1 MNKPHAARLTPVIL
15 CGGVGSRLWP
25 LSRSHV
31 PKQFMALASDRTL
44 LQDTALRVADP
55 DLYDPP
61 IVICGEEHRFLAAE
75 QLRQVGVKPVALILE
90 PVGRG
95 TAPAVA
101 LAALKCIQSG
111 SANLIVVMPA
121 DHVIAGD
128 EGLHAAMVTAATAAR
143 EGRIVTFGIK
153 PSQPVTGY
161 GYITAGRP
169 IDEPAQ
175 CFEIEE
181 FIEKPAREVAAA
193 LIENGRSYW
202 NAGIFVGYPEV
213 FLAEMEAQRPEIVQ
227 ACREAIKN
235 GEVDL
240 DFYRPHA
247 DRFRNL
253 EPVSIDHAIME
264 HTRIGTVVPVEMEW
278 SDVGSWSALWEL
290 GDKDAAGTT
299 VRGPVHQLGATGC
312 YLRSEGPL
320 LAAIDVEGLIVVA
333 DSDAVL
339 VTRLDRAQRVKDM
352 FDALKKADRPEI
364 NLHRTVHRPWGSY
377 ESVDSGDGFQVKRI
391 IVKPHSKLS
400 LQKHRYRAE
409 HWVVVRGEALVTRG
423 KETFRL
429 SANQSTYIPI
439 GEIHRL
445 ENAGAEPLH
454 LIEVQSGTYLGEDD
468 IVRLDDSYGRKERS
482 PSVQK

>member
-1 MNKPHAARLTPVIL
+1 MNKPDATKLTPVIL

-44 LQDTALRVADP
+44 LQDTALRVANP
-55 DLYDPP
+55 DLYEAP

-75 QLRQVGVKPVALILE
+75 QLRQVGVKPAALILE

-95 TAPAVA
+95 TAPATA
-101 LAALKCIQSG
+101 LAALKSIQIG
-111 SANLIVVMPA
+111 DADLIAVMPA
-121 DHVIAGD
+121 DHVIGGD
-128 EGLHAAMVTAATAAR
+128 EPFNAAIAIAANAAR
-143 EGRIVTFGIK
+143 DGRIVTFGIK

-169 IDEPAQ
+169 IDNFDN
-175 CFEIEE
+175 CFQIQE
-181 FIEKPAREVAAA
+181 FIEKPAKPVAAA
-193 LIENGRSYW
+193 LIESGQSYW

-213 FLAEMEAQRPEIVQ
+213 FLAELEVQRPEIVQ
-227 ACREAIKN
+227 ACREAMEN
-235 GEVDL
+235 GAADL
-240 DFYRPHA
+240 DFYRPQGDH
-247 DRFRNL
+247 FQNL
-253 EPVSIDHAIME
+253 PSVSIDHAIME
-264 HTRIGTVVPVEMEW
+264 HTKIGVVVPVEMEW

-290 GDKDAAGTT
+290 SDKDPAGNTL
-299 VRGPVHQLGATGC
+299 RGPVHQLGAAGC

-320 LAAIDVEGLIVVA
+320 LAALDVEGLVVVA
-333 DSDAVL
+333 DSDVVL
-339 VTRLDRAQRVKDM
+339 VTRLDHAQRVKDM
-352 FDALKKADRPEI
+352 FDALKEADRPEVH
-364 NLHRTVHRPWGSY
+364 LHRTVYRPWGSY

-400 LQKHRYRAE
+400 LQKHQYRAE

-423 KETFRL
+423 NETFQL

-468 IVRLDDSYGRKERS
+468 IVRLDDIYGRTERGI
-482 PSVQK
+482 PLQK